1 MQNSLM
7 DAAKERRLIVA
18 HRGVSGGNI
27 PCNTLAAYEIALRQG
42 TDMIEIDVEMSADG
56 KLMIFHPGMEPI
68 HLWCAERLTRMTAEE
83 ISHLRYVN
91 FDRNPTQFGI
101 ATLDEVLEQ
110 FGNRCLINVDK
121 FWGHPKE
128 IYEAI
133 RRHGMIDR
141 VVVKSALNEKVLS
154 VLEEVAPD
162 VPFMPIVRDTHPEH
176 ENLMRRKINY
186 IGAEVLFREESAEVA
201 SPAFLDRMHRDGKLV
216 WVNAIIYNYREQL
229 SAGHSDDRSLTGDP
243 ADGWGWFA
251 KHGFD
256 LIQTD
261 WPLMMREYLESEN
274 LIRRA

>member
-243 ADGWGWFA
+243 ADGWGWLA
-251 KHGFD
+251 KRGFD

>member
-133 RRHGMIDR
+133 RRNGMIDR

-243 ADGWGWFA
+243 ADGWGWLA